1 MSQRDNTSSK
11 GANDGPEGK
20 HKGQNG
26 KSSRGEH
33 SAKDWGGYKFPRN
46 GVSESESD
54 PYSEEDDDYE
64 SFDESTHNSDVEDGE
79 IATDQPRSTKDDSD
93 AEDQDDTTRFD
104 PLDEIKDYSLDKSKE
119 KYPKKYFRFHLT
131 EDKIQTAILDD
142 APCTKKKTRFWNHH
156 RWMSILVT

>member
-33 SAKDWGGYKFPRN
+33 GAKDWGGYKIPRK
-46 GVSESESD
+46 GESESESD

-64 SFDESTHNSDVEDGE
+64 SFDESTQNSDVEDGE
-79 IATDQPRSTKDDSD
+79 IATSDQPRSAKDDSD

-104 PLDEIKDYSLDKSKE
+104 PLDEI
-119 KYPKKYFRFHLT
+119 
-131 EDKIQTAILDD
+131 
-142 APCTKKKTRFWNHH
+142 
-156 RWMSILVT
+156 